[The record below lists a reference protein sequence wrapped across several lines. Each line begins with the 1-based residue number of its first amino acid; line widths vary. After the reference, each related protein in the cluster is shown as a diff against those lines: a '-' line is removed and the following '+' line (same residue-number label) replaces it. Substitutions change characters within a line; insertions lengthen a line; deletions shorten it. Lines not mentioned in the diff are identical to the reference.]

1 MRQNS
6 WLAVNK
12 KEIERVKRIMIES
25 EYVPE
30 LQSLPLRSIQK
41 LLQGAEAEIRRLHS
55 ILNEKTSFQI
65 Q

>member
-55 ILNEKTSFQI
+55 ILNEKN
-65 Q
+65 